1 MPRKHTSEFPVRF
14 YECDAYSH
22 LNNSN
27 YVRYMQEAAFAASA
41 DAGYNDDRYSE
52 MGVIWLIRDTE
63 VEYLKPLRY
72 GDTAAVTTWV
82 GDFRRVR
89 SRRIYQIQNQEANG
103 VLARGSTDWVLLDRE
118 TFRPVTI
125 PEEMK
130 IAFFPEGAPPQAM
143 PRDPFPK
150 APQAPVGAVTI
161 RRQVAWEDV
170 DPAGHVNNAKYFSY
184 IEEAGIQAAAQYGVR
199 MSDFLERGYGSV
211 ARKSRIEY
219 KEQVRLGEQLEINTY
234 LSDVRATSATRHFI
248 LRRAEDQALVAQAYV
263 LWVYIDINTGRPARF
278 PQEARDRLVEHI
290 AEGA

>member
-1 MPRKHTSEFPVRF
+1 MPRKHTSYFQVRF

-41 DAGYNDDRYSE
+41 EAGFNDERYAE
-52 MGVIWLIRDTE
+52 LGVIWLIRDTE

-89 SRRIYQIQNQEANG
+89 SRRMYEVQNQDANG
-103 VLARGSTDWVLLDRE
+103 LLARGSTDWVLLDRE

-125 PEEMK
+125 PEDMK
-130 IAFFPEGAPPQAM
+130 IAFFPEGAPEEAS

-150 APQAPVGAVTI
+150 APVAPPGAVTVH
-161 RRQVAWEDV
+161 RQVAWEDV

-184 IEEAGIQAAAQYGVR
+184 IEEAGIQAAAQFGVL
-199 MSDFLERGYGSV
+199 MSDFLEQGYGSV
-211 ARKSRIEY
+211 ARKTRIEY
-219 KEQVRLGEQLEINTY
+219 IQQVRLGEQLEITTY

-248 LRRAEDQALVAQAYV
+248 LRRAEDQTLVAQANV
-263 LWVYIDINTGRPARF
+263 LWVYIDVHTDRPARF
-278 PQEARDRLVEHI
+278 PQEA
-290 AEGA
+290 